1 MHISTHVHSHK
12 CVCVHTHVHSHEHA
26 CVHTHKQKNEI
37 NALKINKYC
46 EGSRP
51 AYSIE
56 QVPKQRD
63 RDGGGLV
70 IFAGPRIPGKEPLGM
85 AGLGGIIELVGE
97 LR

>member
-1 MHISTHVHSHK
+1 MHISTHTSTHINVYVYTHMSTHMNMR
-12 CVCVHTHVHSHEHA
+12 VCIHTN
-26 CVHTHKQKNEI
+26 KKI